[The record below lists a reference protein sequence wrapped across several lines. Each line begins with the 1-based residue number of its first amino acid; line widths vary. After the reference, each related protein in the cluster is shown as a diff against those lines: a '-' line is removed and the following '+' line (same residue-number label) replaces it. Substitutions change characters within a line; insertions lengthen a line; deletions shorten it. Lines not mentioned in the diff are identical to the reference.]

1 MIDMGNFLLNRTVDG
16 FLKIGTVG
24 ALRVVV
30 EETYGILSKGQI
42 LDPLLFL
49 NKFSCFSI

>member
-1 MIDMGNFLLNRTVDG
+1 MIDMGNFLLNRIVDE

-42 LDPLLFL
+42 FR
-49 NKFSCFSI
+49 SIVAFE